1 MEKHSDP
8 ALFRRFQTSEIILH
22 WVNAIPFLILLL
34 TGALMIYSRFYNIS
48 ANTLELLRYIHKIF
62 AVVWT
67 VLLGT
72 SFFAVGTRLNLSN
85 LREFFRMGSDDVK
98 WIYLAFKSIFDHSVE
113 VPPAGKFNT
122 GQKINSLLVFFYS
135 TAFPITGVIMWFFG
149 TILIAWYV
157 HAAIFFMAAT
167 TVSGHLYLSFIN
179 PSTRVGLW
187 GIFHGWV
194 PKSYVAHHHSL
205 TLGYKR
211 ESVKE
216 VDPDRRKPDPKEKK
230 LKSSMFMSAEVVIFL
245 LTIVL
250 GIVGLIIFK
259 QGSTLGKE
267 FNAII
272 RPNQL
277 SKAHRIKELTKCT
290 ACHEYT
296 GELKDEKCMDCHR
309 IIKKRMEEKLGYHG
323 NNKGKCIKCHR
334 EHPPEALGKIIK
346 FEKEKFD
353 HKLALFK
360 LEGKHAEIKE
370 CEKCHKARPKGA
382 SEGLY
387 VGMKYELC
395 TDCHKD
401 PHNNALGAKCEQC
414 HTDKGWKGK
423 DLKFDHNKD
432 SKYKLEGKHTDV
444 KCIDCHKPTKQ
455 GSTDMST
462 AVFKG
467 MKFNLCTDCHKDPHN
482 SQFKEKNC
490 TTCHSTKGWRGKD
503 LIFDHSKDS
512 KYKVEDKHKDLGCA
526 ECHVPDEKDA
536 NAAIKKLAKKKP
548 AEKPK
553 KDVKYGNA
561 QFVNIKYKL
570 CTDCHEDQHNNQFK
584 DKNCTP
590 CHTIKS
596 WREKD
601 LKFDHNKDSKYKI
614 EDKHKDAACTDCH
627 IPDEKDPNTA
637 IKKLTKKKPAEKP
650 KKDVKYGNAQF
661 VNIKYKLCT
670 DCHEDPHNSQFK
682 DKTCTP
688 CHTIKSWKEKDLN
701 FDHNKDSKFKL
712 EGKHKESGCADCHV
726 PDEKDANAA
735 MRKLTKLPKKKT
747 TEEKPKKDIR
757 FGTAQLTDIKFKLCT
772 DCHEDPHKNVLGAN
786 CDYCHGLTD
795 WKKKKG
801 K

>member
-1 MEKHSDP
+1 MEKHSDTEQ
-8 ALFRRFQTSEIILH
+8 FRRFRTSEIILH
-22 WVNAIPFLILLL
+22 WVNAIPFLILLF

-48 ANTLELLRYIHKIF
+48 SNTLELLRYIHKIF

-85 LREFFRMGSDDVK
+85 LREFFRMGSDDVE
-98 WIYLAFKSIFDHSVE
+98 WFVLAVKSIYNHNLE
-113 VPPAGKFNT
+113 IPPAGKFNT
-122 GQKINSLLVFFYS
+122 GQKINSLLVLFYAM
-135 TAFPITGVIMWFFG
+135 AFPISGVIMWFFG
-149 TILIAWYV
+149 TILLAWYL

-194 PKSYVAHHHSL
+194 PKSYIAHHHSL
-205 TLGYKR
+205 TPGYKR
-211 ESVKE
+211 EIAA
-216 VDPDRRKPDPKEKK
+216 DRLDPKDKK
-230 LKSSMFMSAEVVIFL
+230 VASSSFMSAEVVIL
-245 LTIVL
+245 ILTVVL
-250 GIVGLIIFK
+250 GIVGFGIFK
-259 QGSTLGKE
+259 KGATLGKE
-267 FNAII
+267 FNSII

-277 SKAHRIKELTKCT
+277 SKAHQIKELDKCT
-290 ACHEYT
+290 KCHEYT
-296 GELKDEKCMDCHR
+296 GELKDEKCMDCHK
-309 IIKKRMEEKLGYHG
+309 IIKQRKEAKLGYHG
-323 NNKGKCIKCHR
+323 NAEGKCIKCHR

-360 LEGKHAEIKE
+360 LTGKHAEIKE

-401 PHNNALGAKCEQC
+401 PHNNALGAKCEAC
-414 HTDKGWKGK
+414 HIDAGWKGK

-432 SKYKLEGKHTDV
+432 SKYKLEGKHSSV

-467 MKFNLCTDCHKDPHN
+467 MKYNLCTDCHKDPHYG
-482 SQFKEKNC
+482 QFKDKTC
-490 TTCHSTKGWRGKD
+490 TPCHTTRGWDKKEQN
-503 LIFDHSKDS
+503 FDHNKDS
-512 KYKVEDKHKDLGCA
+512 KFKIEDKHKELVCA
-526 ECHVPDEKDA
+526 DCHVPNEKDA
-536 NAAIKKLAKKKP
+536 NAAVKRQAKKKT
-548 AEKPK
+548 ADAHK
-553 KDVKYGNA
+553 KDVKVGSA
-561 QFVNIKYKL
+561 QFVNIKFKL
-570 CTDCHEDQHNNQFK
+570 CTDCHEDQHSGQFK
-584 DKNCTP
+584 DKTCTP

-601 LKFDHNKDSKYKI
+601 LKFDHNRDSKFKL
-614 EDKHKDAACTDCH
+614 EDKHKDLVCVDCH
-627 IPDEKDPNTA
+627 VPDEKDANAA
-637 IKKLTKKKPAEKP
+637 IKRLGKKKTADKTR
-650 KKDVKYGNAQF
+650 KDTKFGNAQL
-661 VNIKYKLCT
+661 VNIKFKLCT
-670 DCHEDPHNSQFK
+670 DCHEDQHNGQFK

-688 CHTIKSWKEKDLN
+688 CHTIKSWREKDLN
-701 FDHNKDSKFKL
+701 FDHSKDSKFKL
-712 EGKHKESGCADCHV
+712 EGKHKEAGCADCHV

-735 MRKLTKLPKKKT
+735 MRKPTKLPKKK
-747 TEEKPKKDIR
+747 TEEKPKKDIK

-772 DCHEDPHKNVLGAN
+772 DCHEDPHKNVFGSK
-786 CDYCHGLTD
+786 CDYCHNLTD
-795 WKKKKG
+795 WKTKKKG